1 MIDRILNYQ
10 KIEYQSKLSA
20 HEFKS
25 RLNNIFNEKGYKY
38 NLSGKFTSEMG
49 FKAVDKWTIGIFIRG
64 FETDPAYLKGKIKDS
79 KDGIVVDV
87 IVRPNSNF
95 SLFGL
100 MLPLVGLYE
109 LISTSFGNADK
120 DALGIGIG
128 VIVFGLFSY
137 LMGKYLRNRI
147 RNKFEE
153 YLRLER
159 PMSKKK

>member
-38 NLSGKFTSEMG
+38 NLSGKFTSEKD
-49 FKAVDKWTIGIFIRG
+49 FKAVDKWTIGIFIRS
-64 FETDPAYLKGKIKDS
+64 FENDPAYLKGKIKDS

-87 IVRPNSNF
+87 IVRPNSIF
-95 SLFGL
+95 PIFGL
-100 MLPLVGLYE
+100 LFPLVGVYA
-109 LISTSFGNADK
+109 LISTNFGKTDK
-120 DALGIGIG
+120 DALGIGIAF
-128 VIVFGLFSY
+128 VFFGLFCY
-137 LMGKYLRNRI
+137 PIGKYLRNRI